1 MEKETKKTVDAVAMT
16 RHIRDRHYEATKNMT
31 PEERQAYYR
40 EKGRSIHDQLV
51 QQARR
56 KKSGQAT

>member
-1 MEKETKKTVDAVAMT
+1 MEKKTKKNVDAVAMT

-40 EKGRSIHDQLV
+40 EKSRAVHDRLV
-51 QQARR
+51 QQAHG
-56 KKSGQAT
+56 KQSDQAK